1 MAYSTLPRGSLR
13 LPVHGLVVDTLL
25 CDFPD
30 VQDWLRQ
37 RDGGWEPANYKSAS
51 SRALSLWYSATLEDA
66 EMLFALPGVR
76 RALMAYWSEALID
89 LHERDAKS
97 TYARFHDYNVV
108 AALLSQI
115 RNRPLYQAPSSHEEG
130 VHNGN

>member
-1 MAYSTLPRGSLR
+1 
-13 LPVHGLVVDTLL
+13 
-25 CDFPD
+25 
-30 VQDWLRQ
+30 
-37 RDGGWEPANYKSAS
+37 
-51 SRALSLWYSATLEDA
+51 
-66 EMLFALPGVR
+66 MLFALPGVR